1 MRYLKTWVPV
11 FLLSFALVLPSTAQ
25 RKKIT
30 ETVDFSASGRVQVDT
45 YKGSIDVTTWDRN
58 EVEIEAIVEADGNG
72 ALVAFT
78 EVHIRQSG
86 NRLRIESD
94 YSKAKKEGQ
103 KLRNWGKNNMSLPFV
118 HYKIKMPK
126 TADLIIED
134 YKSEITIESLVAD
147 LDLETYKGEA
157 RIYGVTGDL
166 RIDTYKGDV
175 KITELAGSLEAD
187 TYKGNITAE
196 FAEFSGNSSID
207 TYRGD
212 VRLRLP
218 RDAGFDLN
226 ANLGNKGDLDTNFGL
241 SDVSIEKNKYRG
253 TVGGGGPN
261 LEVDTH
267 RGRIEVSSSR

>member
-1 MRYLKTWVPV
+1 MRYLKTLVPV
-11 FLLSFALVLPSTAQ
+11 FLLSFALVLPSSAQ

-30 ETVDFSASGRVQVDT
+30 ETVDLNANGRVQVDT

-58 EVEIEAIVEADGNG
+58 EVEIEAIIEADGNQS
-72 ALVAFT
+72 LVAFT

-86 NRLRIESD
+86 NTLRIESD
-94 YSKAKKEGQ
+94 YKKAKQEGE

-118 HYKIKMPK
+118 HYKIRMPR
-126 TADLIIED
+126 TADLTIDD

-157 RIYGVTGDL
+157 RIDGVTGDI
-166 RIDTYKGDV
+166 RIDTYKGEV
-175 KITELAGSLEAD
+175 EATNLAGSLEAD

-196 FAEFSGNSSID
+196 FAELSGDSTID

-226 ANLGNKGDLDTNFGL
+226 ANLGKNGDLDTDFGL

-253 TVGGGGPN
+253 TIGGGGPD
-261 LEVDTH
+261 LEVDTY
-267 RGRIEVSSSR
+267 RGRIQVSGSR